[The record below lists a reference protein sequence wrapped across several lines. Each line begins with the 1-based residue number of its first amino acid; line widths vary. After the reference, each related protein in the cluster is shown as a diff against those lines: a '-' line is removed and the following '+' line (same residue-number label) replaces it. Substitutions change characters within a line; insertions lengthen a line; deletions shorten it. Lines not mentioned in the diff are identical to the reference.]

1 MYGPGGKVPLKPF
14 CGTIGL
20 APAEPG
26 QHSIVPPRRMGGNM
40 DIRDIAAG
48 TELYLPV
55 EVAGGLF
62 SVGDTHATQG
72 DGEVCG
78 TAIESPCSL
87 AARFEL
93 EKGANLA
100 FPRFTTP
107 GPVARHLDGKGYEA
121 TTGIAPDLMT
131 AARSAVMG
139 MIDLLSRRY
148 HMRPV
153 DAYMLLS
160 VCADLRIS
168 EIVDQ
173 PNWVVSLYFPRL
185 VLE

>member
-1 MYGPGGKVPLKPF
+1 MYGPGGRVPLKPF

-26 QHSIVPPRRMGGNM
+26 LHSIVPPRRMGGNM
-40 DIRDIAAG
+40 DIRDLAAG
-48 TELYLPV
+48 TDLYLPV
-55 EVAGGLF
+55 EVKGGLF

-93 EKGANLA
+93 EKNANLP

-121 TTGIAPDLMT
+121 TTGIAPDLME
-131 AARSAVMG
+131 AAKAAVSG
-139 MIDLLSRRY
+139 MIDLLVAPLRDERGRGLHAVLGVRRPAHQRSRR
-148 HMRPV
+148 HSELGGFI
-153 DAYMLLS
+153 LLS
-160 VCADLRIS
+160 PHR
-168 EIVDQ
+168 
-173 PNWVVSLYFPRL
+173 F
-185 VLE
+185 